1 VHAASLPPPSGSA
14 ETALKLTVGDGVAT
28 CLAAGWRTPRVEDGK
43 FWDRYVVT
51 SRVEQLL

>member
-1 VHAASLPPPSGSA
+1 MQLACLRPPAPQ
-14 ETALKLTVGDGVAT
+14 TALKLTVGDGVAT